1 MILSEPVENLTSGG
15 SSPVGRLLRPFTNP
29 GVGNYRFRYDLESFR
44 IFAER
49 EGANEIEF
57 EPGWRNAIAIF

>member
-1 MILSEPVENLTSGG
+1 
-15 SSPVGRLLRPFTNP
+15 LLRPFTNP
-29 GVGNYRFRYDLESFR
+29 GGGSYRFRYDLESFR

-49 EGANEIEF
+49 EGASEIEF